1 MVSITAAPLRFGAGV
16 IRSSRV
22 VPVSFRISAGEVAFT
37 KGTQIGASLGV
48 LNLNRLTEAD
58 RLAGENPAA
67 FQRRAAI
74 WQSNCDAT
82 EDAFAAINARVDEL
96 EAIVARLTAAEELAQ
111 VANDNAAT
119 AASSVATVTA
129 AVATTFEAV
138 DPTYRGIFENA
149 VEP

>member
-1 MVSITAAPLRFGAGV
+1 MVSITAAPLRFDAGV
-16 IRSSRV
+16 IRSTRV
-22 VPVSFRISAGEVAFT
+22 VPVSFRISSGEVTFS
-37 KGTQIGASLGV
+37 KGTQLGAGLGV
-48 LNLNRLTEAD
+48 LNLDRLTMSDMGRDED
-58 RLAGENPAA
+58 QAA
-67 FQRRAAI
+67 FVRRAAI

-96 EAIVARLTAAEELAQ
+96 EAIVARLTAAEQLAQ
-111 VANDNAAT
+111 TARDEAV
-119 AASSVATVTA
+119 AASTTVAAVQS